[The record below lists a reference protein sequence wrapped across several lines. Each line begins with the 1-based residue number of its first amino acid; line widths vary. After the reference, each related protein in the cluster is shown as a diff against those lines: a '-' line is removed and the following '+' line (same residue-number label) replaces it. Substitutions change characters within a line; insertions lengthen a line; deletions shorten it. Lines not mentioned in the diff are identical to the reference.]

1 MAQDRDPNLV
11 TSGLSTVV
19 TKGGVKLQV
28 NILRLE
34 HETEWS
40 LEVVSPDG
48 ASTVWNDTFSS
59 DEAAYAEFERT
70 ITEEGARTFLE
81 LAANVIPFKR

>member
-1 MAQDRDPNLV
+1 MQERDPNLV
-11 TSGLSTVV
+11 TSGLSKVV

-48 ASTVWNDTFSS
+48 ASTVWQDMFPS

-70 ITEEGARTFLE
+70 ISEEGVRAFLDPGG
-81 LAANVIPFKR
+81 NVIPFKR

>member
-11 TSGLSTVV
+11 TSGLSKVV
-19 TKGGVKLQV
+19 NMGGVELQV

-34 HETEWS
+34 HETAWS

-48 ASTVWNDTFSS
+48 ASTVWNDTFPS

-70 ITEEGARTFLE
+70 IAKEGARAFLDPG
-81 LAANVIPFKR
+81 NNMIQFKR